1 MINLFSKKIAIL
13 GFGIEGQSLVNF
25 LLGKDNKIIVFDQ
38 KDKEKLKGI
47 QDFEK
52 KGVSFTLGKD
62 FLKKGLKDFDFVFR
76 SPSFKLS
83 LPEIKEAKKAGV
95 IISSATK
102 LFFDS
107 CKGKII
113 GVTGSKGKGTTS
125 TLIYNILKE
134 QGFEVFLGGNIGTP
148 ILSLLPKLKET
159 SWVVLEL
166 SSFQLQDLK
175 KSPHIAVVLF
185 ITSEHLDY
193 HETFDEYIK
202 AKENIVIHQ
211 GKDDYVVINADNKDS
226 LSFSK
231 KTKAKKFFFS
241 KIEEVEGSYVKG
253 KEIFFKDTLIGKTDD
268 LKLIGRHNLE
278 NVCAAITAS
287 FLAKAGLA
295 VIKKV
300 VFSFSGLEHRLEK
313 VRSYKGIS
321 FYNDSFSTMPDASI
335 AAIRSFENPFILIAG
350 GSEKNA
356 DFTNLGKEI
365 AKSKVKSLIL
375 IGQTAKKIK
384 ESILK
389 AGFKGKIIE
398 GLKNMEEIVNRAF
411 EEAEAGDIV
420 LLSPGCAAF
429 GMFEDYKDRGHQ
441 FKKYVKSL

>member
-1 MINLFSKKIAIL
+1 MINLFGKKIAIL

-25 LLGKDNKIIVFDQ
+25 LLGKNNKIVVFDQ
-38 KDKEKLKGI
+38 KDRGELKGI
-47 QDFEK
+47 QTFEK
-52 KGVSFTLGKD
+52 KGISFVLGKD
-62 FLKKGLKDFDFVFR
+62 YFKKGLKDFDFVFR
-76 SPSFKLS
+76 SPLFKLS
-83 LPEIKEAKKAGV
+83 LPEIKEAKQAGV
-95 IISSATK
+95 VVSSATK

-107 CKGKII
+107 CKGRII

-125 TLIYNILKE
+125 TLVYNILKE
-134 QGFEVFLGGNIGTP
+134 QGFKVFLGGNIGKP

-185 ITSEHLDY
+185 ITPEHLDY
-193 HETFDEYIK
+193 HETFNEYVK

-211 GKDDYVVINADNKDS
+211 GKNDYAVINADNKDS

-231 KTKAKKFFFS
+231 NTRAKKFFFS
-241 KIEEVEGSYVKG
+241 KVKEVKGSYVKG
-253 KEIFFKDTLIGKTDD
+253 KEIFFKDVLIGEIDD

-287 FLAKAGLA
+287 FLAKAGLPA
-295 VIKKV
+295 IKKA

-313 VRSYKGIS
+313 VRSYKGIN

-335 AAIRSFENPFILIAG
+335 AAIRSFKKPLILIAG

-356 DFTNLGKEI
+356 DFTNLGEEI
-365 AKSKVKSLIL
+365 VKSKVKSLIL

-384 ESILK
+384 ESTLK

-398 GLKNMEEIVNRAF
+398 GLRNMEEIISLVF
-411 EEAEAGDIV
+411 KEAEAGDTV
-420 LLSPGCAAF
+420 LLSPGCASF
-429 GMFEDYKDRGHQ
+429 GMFKDYKDRGKQ
-441 FKKYVKSL
+441 FKKYVKAL